1 VNRLHSIAA
10 LAALVVAL
18 ASAPSAASAQTRADA
33 FAGKIPPVSGQLYQK
48 AGRLEVTPS
57 LDLSLNDA
65 FFSKYFGGLEVGYHA
80 TESWSISASASGGLG
95 WFLSG
100 PTRSGSAV
108 RCDQS
113 TGCTSASE
121 TELRQVPGRIRQMG
135 GLQLAWAPV
144 YGKLNVLA
152 DAVAH
157 FDVSI
162 LGGVDLI
169 RRDEILSAA
178 DAAALD
184 VAGTNPKQVMTLGFH
199 GGLGA
204 RLFISQALSLRL
216 VVKDVVYSAK
226 VPNNGPGQDWQNQL
240 FTEIGLSIFFPTQNR
255 PQR

>member
-1 VNRLHSIAA
+1 MNRAHSIAA
-10 LAALVVAL
+10 LAAIVVAL
-18 ASAPSAASAQTRADA
+18 ASAPSAVSAQTRADA

-80 TESWSISASASGGLG
+80 TESWSISASASGGLA
-95 WFLSG
+95 
-100 PTRSGSAV
+100 TRSGSAV

-121 TELRQVPGRIRQMG
+121 AELRQVPGRIRQMG
-135 GLQLAWAPV
+135 ALQLAWAPV

-184 VAGTNPKQVMTLGFH
+184 VAGAKPKQVMTLGLH

-204 RLFISQALSLRL
+204 RLFITQALSLRL
-216 VVKDVVYSAK
+216 VVKDVIYSVK